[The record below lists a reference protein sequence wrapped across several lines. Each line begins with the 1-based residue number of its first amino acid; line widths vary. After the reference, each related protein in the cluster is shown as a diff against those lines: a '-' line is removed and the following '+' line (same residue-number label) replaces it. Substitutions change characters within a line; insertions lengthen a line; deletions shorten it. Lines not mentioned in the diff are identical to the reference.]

1 MTTKTHKKLCWSCD
15 GYVHVYEIQC
25 PYCGVNLSQ
34 QPAELPAARETESLK
49 EPAFAPKNIENS
61 FQPPY
66 QSYFHKE
73 EKLAES
79 KVESTLKDQEDVEN
93 PLASLLMLLPGSIF
107 LLIGLTLLLF
117 SSNGCVTFT
126 FKSKH
131 WYLYM
136 LGAAPLLLFGWKS
149 LVGKAKENKENL

>member
-34 QPAELPAARETESLK
+34 QPAELQAAREIEPPKEST
-49 EPAFAPKNIENS
+49 FAQKNTENS

-73 EKLAES
+73 EKQTEGKIDNAS
-79 KVESTLKDQEDVEN
+79 KDQEDVEN

-107 LLIGLTLLLF
+107 FLIGLTLLLF
-117 SSNGCVTFT
+117 SNNGCVTFT

-136 LGAAPLLLFGWKS
+136 LSAAPLLLFGWKS
-149 LVGKAKENKENL
+149 LVGKAKENKDNL